1 MKSFKFFLNEG
12 GNIKVGPKGQET
24 SAAPFPIQHDT
35 RAARRT
41 DVHTALSK
49 IHDAFH
55 KEHGEHLFGADKEKL
70 KTGHVYSGSSRDF
83 MGNHIDDHEFARYK
97 PHVGDVDVQVRT

>member
-12 GNIKVGPKGQET
+12 GNVKVGPKGQET

-35 RAARRT
+35 RAVRRT

-55 KEHGEHLFGADKEKL
+55 KEHGQHLFGADKVLCITRDINL
-70 KTGHVYSGSSRDF
+70 KKKFSKYNFYNKKELRLIEIIIGTVNF
-83 MGNHIDDHEFARYK
+83 L
-97 PHVGDVDVQVRT
+97 